1 MNPVSL
7 FSSYAHYNQWMNEK
21 IYSAATQLTAQ
32 ELALERGAFFGSI
45 IGTMNHLIVA
55 DTLWLKRFTNHP
67 AQFPALEPIIALEKP
82 AALNQLIFSELKPL
96 RERRELL
103 DKIISALIDRITA
116 QDLAHVLHYLNTQG
130 VAAQKPFYKLLLHFF
145 NHQTHHRG
153 QISTLL
159 FQAGVN
165 IGVTDLLALVPDEL

>member
-1 MNPVSL
+1 MQALSL
-7 FSSYAHYNQWMNEK
+7 FTHYAYYNQWMNEK
-21 IYSAATQLTAQ
+21 VYAGAAQLSAEALAQ
-32 ELALERGAFFGSI
+32 NRGAFFGSI
-45 IGTMNHLIVA
+45 IGTMNHLVVA
-55 DTLWLKRFTNHP
+55 DTLWLKRFANHP
-67 AQFPALEPIIALEKP
+67 AQFPALEPVIGLEKP
-82 AALNQLIFSELKPL
+82 TALNQLIFNELAPL

-103 DKIISALIDRITA
+103 DNIINELIGQITA

-153 QISTLL
+153 QASTLL

-165 IGVTDLLALVPDEL
+165 IGVTDLLVLVPDEI